1 MESIPES
8 QSSNPVEDSQA
19 EPDNRTIASIM
30 NGSLVSRPPKKAVP
44 IFSYT
49 WMHYQ
54 PPPMPSCYDEL
65 PADWKKNTMCTE
77 MEGLRGYAYL
87 QIDTCFIANGPHV
100 VPREDMDS
108 IMYSWYENA
117 AACLVYLR
125 SVKYTD
131 DVIEFNRQFKD
142 DPWLTEPWALQEP
155 LASRKIFFYSQEGRC
170 FRGATKE
177 TLLLFLSEETG
188 IVGEVLANYKL
199 VKKACIAMRLS
210 WAATRDD
217 ATVDVVHSLKGICGV
232 SMARI
237 PDESV
242 PDAFRR
248 LQLQLIQKYPGDL
261 SIFAW
266 KVKGEPDP
274 PSRDTI
280 LADSLKDFA
289 SCFAVEVLPVNS
301 PIRVYNACD
310 ESAVINIPRIDMGDH
325 NYLLYLHCYES
336 RSTLMPPEEQEPRF
350 NPLDRAMAISVKYNL
365 LTAKYQRADVTE
377 TQVWPGERLM
387 RSFIVYTTGYLN
399 AY

>member
-19 EPDNRTIASIM
+19 EPDNRTIASIL

-54 PPPMPSCYDEL
+54 PPPMPSYYDEL
-65 PADWKKNTMCTE
+65 PADWKKNNMCTE
-77 MEGLRGYAYL
+77 LSGLRGYAYL

-131 DVIEFNRQFKD
+131 HVIEFKRQFKD
-142 DPWLTEPWALQEP
+142 DPWLTEPWALQEL
-155 LASRKIFFYSQEGRC
+155 LASRKIIFYSQEGRC
-170 FRGATKE
+170 FLGATKE

-217 ATVDVVHSLKGICGV
+217 ATVDVVHSLKGICSV
-232 SMARI
+232 SMTRI

-248 LQLQLIQKYPGDL
+248 LQLQLIQN
-261 SIFAW
+261 
-266 KVKGEPDP
+266 
-274 PSRDTI
+274 RDTI

-289 SCFAVEVLPVNS
+289 SCFALEVLPVES

-310 ESAVINIPRIDMGDH
+310 ESALTNIPRIDMGDH

-336 RSTLMPPEEQEPRF
+336 RSTLMPPEEQEPQF
-350 NPLDRAMAISVKYNL
+350 DPLDRAMAISVKYNL
-365 LTAKYQRADVTE
+365 LTTQYQRADVTE
-377 TQVWPGERLM
+377 TQVWPGEKIM
-387 RSFIVYTTGYLN
+387 RSFIVHTTGYLH

>member
-8 QSSNPVEDSQA
+8 QSSNPVENSQA
-19 EPDNRTIASIM
+19 EPDNRTIASIL

-54 PPPMPSCYDEL
+54 PPPMPSYYDEL
-65 PADWKKNTMCTE
+65 PADWKKNNMCTE
-77 MEGLRGYAYL
+77 LSGLRGYAYL

-131 DVIEFNRQFKD
+131 HVIEFKRQFKD
-142 DPWLTEPWALQEP
+142 DPWLTEPWALQEL
-155 LASRKIFFYSQEGRC
+155 LASRKIIFYSQEGRC
-170 FRGATKE
+170 FLGATKE

-217 ATVDVVHSLKGICGV
+217 ATVDVVHSLKGICSV
-232 SMARI
+232 SMTRI

-248 LQLQLIQKYPGDL
+248 LQLQLIQK
-261 SIFAW
+261 
-266 KVKGEPDP
+266 
-274 PSRDTI
+274 
-280 LADSLKDFA
+280 
-289 SCFAVEVLPVNS
+289 
-301 PIRVYNACD
+301 
-310 ESAVINIPRIDMGDH
+310 
-325 NYLLYLHCYES
+325 
-336 RSTLMPPEEQEPRF
+336 
-350 NPLDRAMAISVKYNL
+350 
-365 LTAKYQRADVTE
+365 
-377 TQVWPGERLM
+377 
-387 RSFIVYTTGYLN
+387 
-399 AY
+399 

>member
-19 EPDNRTIASIM
+19 EPDNRTIASIL

-54 PPPMPSCYDEL
+54 PPPMPSYYDEL
-65 PADWKKNTMCTE
+65 PADWKKNNMCTE
-77 MEGLRGYAYL
+77 LSGLRGYAYL

-131 DVIEFNRQFKD
+131 HVIEFKRQFKD
-142 DPWLTEPWALQEP
+142 DPWLTEPWALQEL
-155 LASRKIFFYSQEGRC
+155 LASRKIIFYSQEGRC
-170 FRGATKE
+170 FLGATKE

-217 ATVDVVHSLKGICGV
+217 ATVDVVKS
-232 SMARI
+232 
-237 PDESV
+237 
-242 PDAFRR
+242 
-248 LQLQLIQKYPGDL
+248 
-261 SIFAW
+261 
-266 KVKGEPDP
+266 EPDP
-274 PSRDTI
+274 RSRDTI

-289 SCFAVEVLPVNS
+289 SCFALEVLPVES

-310 ESAVINIPRIDMGDH
+310 ESALTNIPRIDMGDH

-336 RSTLMPPEEQEPRF
+336 RSTLMPPEEQEPQF
-350 NPLDRAMAISVKYNL
+350 DPLDRAMAISVKYNL
-365 LTAKYQRADVTE
+365 LTTQYQRADVTE
-377 TQVWPGERLM
+377 TQVWPGEKIM
-387 RSFIVYTTGYLN
+387 RSFIVHTTGYLH

>member
-19 EPDNRTIASIM
+19 EPDNRTIASIL
-30 NGSLVSRPPKKAVP
+30 NGSLVSRPPKKA
-44 IFSYT
+44 
-49 WMHYQ
+49 
-54 PPPMPSCYDEL
+54 YDEL
-65 PADWKKNTMCTE
+65 PADWKKNNMCTE
-77 MEGLRGYAYL
+77 LSGLRGYAYL

-131 DVIEFNRQFKD
+131 HVIEFKRQFKD
-142 DPWLTEPWALQEP
+142 DPWLTEPWALQEL
-155 LASRKIFFYSQEGRC
+155 LASRKIIFYSQEGRC
-170 FRGATKE
+170 FLGATKE

-210 WAATRDD
+210 WAATRGD
-217 ATVDVVHSLKGICGV
+217 ATVDVVHSLKGICSV
-232 SMARI
+232 SMTRI

-266 KVKGEPDP
+266 KVKSEPDP
-274 PSRDTI
+274 RSRDTI

-289 SCFAVEVLPVNS
+289 SCFAVEVLPVES

-310 ESAVINIPRIDMGDH
+310 ESALINIPRIDMGDH

-336 RSTLMPPEEQEPRF
+336 RSTLMPPEEQEPQF
-350 NPLDRAMAISVKYNL
+350 DPLDRAMAISVKYNL
-365 LTAKYQRADVTE
+365 LTTQYQRADVTE
-377 TQVWPGERLM
+377 TQLARVFL
-387 RSFIVYTTGYLN
+387 TTLG
-399 AY
+399 ATKDSKSS